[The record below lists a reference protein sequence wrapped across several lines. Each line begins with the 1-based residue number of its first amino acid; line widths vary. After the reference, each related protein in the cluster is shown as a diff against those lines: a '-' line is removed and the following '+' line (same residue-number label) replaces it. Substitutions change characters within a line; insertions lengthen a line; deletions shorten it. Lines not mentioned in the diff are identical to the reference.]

1 MSWSEQAEKTLNML
15 LENMVAEG
23 TLAHKLG
30 IEALPS
36 TVVGASRE
44 MLLDVI
50 RTSLPLAHIMDT
62 SDLVL
67 HAEGPAVHYASPRL
81 SAVNW
86 LTGTAEGVIRRLSGS
101 MFDLA
106 DRDAKR
112 LARALDLRF
121 NGFAPG
127 SLYAGFSIEPPP
139 PDMLLE
145 NDDPVVKEIRIAVRN
160 LPALTSFIR
169 DEDIDPDIREMVSDP
184 AQRDTS
190 LTALYELSP
199 TGRRGIHTLDIS
211 SPGLQKG
218 ELSQRER
225 VVLKEAI
232 NTPVLHERKSG
243 RFVGELREIDLDAR
257 RFHLRGVAG
266 VGSLR
271 CVINSLDRINAKN
284 LLGEFVTV
292 EGEYESNREG
302 RPRLMIV
309 TSVTLM
315 PRANQPPLDL
325 N

>member
-1 MSWSEQAEKTLNML
+1 MSWSEQADKTLSML

-23 TLAHKLG
+23 ALAQRLG
-30 IEALPS
+30 MEASPA

-44 MLLDVI
+44 MLLEVI

-67 HAEGPAVHYASPRL
+67 HAEGPAVKGASPRL

-86 LTGTAEGVIRRLSGS
+86 LTSTVESVIRRLSGS
-101 MFDLA
+101 LFELA
-106 DRDAKR
+106 EKDARR
-112 LARALDLRF
+112 LARAVDLRLT
-121 NGFAPG
+121 GFAPG
-127 SLYAGFSIEPPP
+127 SIYAGVSIEPPP
-139 PDMLLE
+139 DDMLSA
-145 NDDPVVKEIRIAVRN
+145 DDEPVVKEIQIAVRN

-169 DEDIDPDIREMVSDP
+169 DEDVSPDICDLVPDP

-190 LTALYELSP
+190 LTALYGLSP

-211 SPGLQKG
+211 SPGQRKG

-232 NTPVLHERKSG
+232 DNPVLHQRKPG
-243 RFVGELREIDLDAR
+243 AFVGELREIDLDAH
-257 RFHLRGVAG
+257 RFHLRGVQG
-266 VGSLR
+266 IGSLR
-271 CVINSLDRINAKN
+271 CIISALDRPNAKN
-284 LLGEFVTV
+284 LLGEFVRV

-309 TSVTLM
+309 TKVSVM
-315 PRANQPPLDL
+315 PRATQPPLDL
-325 N
+325 P

>member
-1 MSWSEQAEKTLNML
+1 MSWSEQADKTLNML

-23 TLAHKLG
+23 TLAQRLG
-30 IEALPS
+30 IEAHPAII
-36 TVVGASRE
+36 VGASRE
-44 MLLDVI
+44 MLLEVI

-67 HAEGPAVHYASPRL
+67 HAEGPAVREASPKL

-86 LTGTAEGVIRRLSGS
+86 LTGTAESVIRRLSGS
-101 MFDLA
+101 LFDLA
-106 DRDAKR
+106 DKDAKR
-112 LARALDLRF
+112 LARTLDLRF
-121 NGFAPG
+121 TGFAPG
-127 SLYAGFSIEPPP
+127 SLYAGVAIQPPP
-139 PDMLLE
+139 EDILADG
-145 NDDPVVKEIRIAVRN
+145 DDPVVREIQSAVRK

-169 DEDIDPDIREMVSDP
+169 DEDVDPGIREIVPDP

-190 LTALYELSP
+190 LTALYGLSP

-211 SPGLQKG
+211 SPGHQKG

-232 NTPVLHERKSG
+232 DSPVLHERKSG
-243 RFVGELREIDLDAR
+243 KFVGELREIDLDAH

-266 VGSLR
+266 VGNLR
-271 CVINSLDRINAKN
+271 CAISSLDRVNAKN
-284 LLGEFVTV
+284 LLGEFVKV

-315 PRANQPPLDL
+315 PRATQPPLGL
-325 N
+325 A